1 MNLLL
6 DILLQSWNILLESSV
21 FILFGLLVSGLLR
34 VFLNPGSVSRHLGQ
48 GRFKSVFKASLMG
61 IPIPLCSCGVLPAA
75 AALKKQG
82 ANNGAVTSFLI
93 STPESGVDSIAI
105 TYALMDPIMTV
116 VRPVAAFVTA
126 FAAGISE
133 NLIGKP
139 DTTRPIVPDLSCPV
153 DGCCD
158 GQNCSPEVH
167 RNHHSF
173 TEKTKAGFRFAFT
186 DVWGDLAVWFL
197 FGLLLSGIITVLIPE
212 SVFSRYMGGGFGSM
226 LIMLG
231 VGIPIYICATASTPI
246 AATLILQGVSPGAAL
261 VFLMTGPA
269 TNVTSLTVLTRVL
282 GRRATAIYLFAIAIC
297 AVGFGLLVDWIYSA
311 MNISA
316 RAVVGQAGEA
326 IPHAVGLVGAVLI
339 LILSVQPVW
348 RFIRSRFVRSRTTTA
363 EPLTADYHHQH
374 AGTLCRQHMRVQ
386 SLTRGARRRRTEDRG
401 LNRGIEGLRD

>member
-6 DILLQSWNILLESSV
+6 DILLQSWNILVESSV

-197 FGLLLSGIITVLIPE
+197 FGLLLSGIITVMIPE

-231 VGIPIYICATASTPI
+231 VGIPVYICATASTPI

-311 MNISA
+311 MDISA

-363 EPLTADYHHQH
+363 EPLTADSTTISTPEPC
-374 AGTLCRQHMRVQ
+374 AGST
-386 SLTRGARRRRTEDRG
+386 
-401 LNRGIEGLRD
+401 